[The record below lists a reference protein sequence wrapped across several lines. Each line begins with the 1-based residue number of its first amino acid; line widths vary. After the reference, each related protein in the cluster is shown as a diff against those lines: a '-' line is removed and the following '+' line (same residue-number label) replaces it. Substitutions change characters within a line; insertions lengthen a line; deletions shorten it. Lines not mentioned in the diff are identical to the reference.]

1 MSHLRG
7 LYRAKTGL
15 NAFACPIPRVVA
27 ICGGGYKFWGLTR
40 VQVSAKTNAA
50 RRELAPARPQVPAAG
65 TGEMSTMMSDLRQAV
80 NKLRAL
86 SPQLNSAV
94 GEADRVVAL
103 VESFLRQECQL
114 GVEAEVPLKYNEKGK
129 PVTLLRYAAVSGSF
143 RIALTN
149 TDGETRFVTRP
160 WIECDRDEKLVS
172 FAALP
177 KLLIAVAKGVEQ
189 QIASTNTTATTV
201 SQILAAL
208 GMAAHGQ
215 QNELTADGVPE
226 LTLLLSQPG
235 DVNGEITPKIVVFP
249 PAPRETEQ
257 MQGQIKHRRKEAK
270 PSA

>member
-1 MSHLRG
+1 
-7 LYRAKTGL
+7 
-15 NAFACPIPRVVA
+15 
-27 ICGGGYKFWGLTR
+27 
-40 VQVSAKTNAA
+40 
-50 RRELAPARPQVPAAG
+50 
-65 TGEMSTMMSDLRQAV
+65 MMSDLRQAV

-103 VESFLRQECQL
+103 VERFLGHECHL

-129 PVTLLRYAAVSGSF
+129 PVTLLRYVAVSGVF

-160 WIECDRDEKLVS
+160 WIDCDRDEKLVS
-172 FAALP
+172 FSALP

-208 GMAAHGQ
+208 GMASQSHESGI
-215 QNELTADGVPE
+215 EFDGEPE
-226 LTLLLSQPG
+226 LTLLLRQPG
-235 DVNGEITPKIVVFP
+235 DEEGEVTPKIVVFP
-249 PAPRETEQ
+249 TTPREPEQ
-257 MQGQIKHRRKEAK
+257 VGQIKHRRKEAK
-270 PSA
+270 PSAGAGT